1 MSKTNVRVVAATNND
16 LQKAIDEGRFR
27 EDLYFRLNTVPIAV
41 PPLRERKE
49 DIPLLFRKFAADV
62 AVQYSMPSVQL
73 DDEAKQLLR
82 NHYWRGNIRQLK
94 NVAERISALETSRV
108 VTADI
113 LADYLSPAETSA
125 PTTMGRERVGDDFS
139 TERELLYKILF
150 DMRSDINDL
159 KRMLGELMR
168 GVGHNVPQPAVQP
181 EVIGLLPSSVVSH
194 ADSAGGDYAESEEV
208 VELPQREL
216 SKADMQREQILR
228 ALRNNNG
235 RRRDAAKEL
244 FLSERTLYRRI
255 KELGIS
261 DEEI

>member
-1 MSKTNVRVVAATNND
+1 
-16 LQKAIDEGRFR
+16 
-27 EDLYFRLNTVPIAV
+27 
-41 PPLRERKE
+41 
-49 DIPLLFRKFAADV
+49 
-62 AVQYSMPSVQL
+62 
-73 DDEAKQLLR
+73 
-82 NHYWRGNIRQLK
+82 
-94 NVAERISALETSRV
+94 
-108 VTADI
+108 
-113 LADYLSPAETSA
+113 
-125 PTTMGRERVGDDFS
+125 
-139 TERELLYKILF
+139 
-150 DMRSDINDL
+150 MRSDINDL